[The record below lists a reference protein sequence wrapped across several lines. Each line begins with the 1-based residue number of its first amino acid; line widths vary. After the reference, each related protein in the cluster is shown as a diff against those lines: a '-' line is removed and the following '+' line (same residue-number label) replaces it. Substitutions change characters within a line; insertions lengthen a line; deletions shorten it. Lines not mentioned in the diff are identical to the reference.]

1 MKAGKPLS
9 LKARAIAL
17 LAQRE
22 HSRAELRRKLLRIA
36 RELRAAQQRQAAAAA
51 EPAAGLAV
59 WFVPEPCSETGG
71 DTLGQGQSPDE
82 DIDEDGGDA
91 DLGAEVDALL
101 LFLQERGYLSEQRFV
116 DARVHARAARFGSQ
130 RIKLELAQHGLQLS
144 GDQLASLKDSEIERA
159 RAVWQ
164 RKFGGQWPEDAATR
178 AKHARFLIGR
188 GFGGESVRRVLRGP
202 VEADD

>member
-36 RELRAAQQRQAAAAA
+36 REQRAAQQRQAAAAA
-51 EPAAGLAV
+51 EPAAGLAA
-59 WFVPEPCSETGG
+59 WFVPEPSLDASAEA
-71 DTLGQGQSPDE
+71 LGEVEDPD
-82 DIDEDGGDA
+82 DGGDA
-91 DLGAEVDALL
+91 DVGAEVDALL

-116 DARVHARAARFGSQ
+116 DARVHARSARFGSQ

-144 GDQLASLKDSEIERA
+144 SDQLALLKDSEIERA

-178 AKHARFLIGR
+178 AKQARFLIGR

>member
-36 RELRAAQQRQAAAAA
+36 REQRAAQQRQAAAAA
-51 EPAAGLAV
+51 EPVAGLAA
-59 WFVPEPCSETGG
+59 WFVPEPCSEAGV
-71 DTLGQGQSPDE
+71 DALGEAECPEAES
-82 DIDEDGGDA
+82 GDA

-144 GDQLASLKDSEIERA
+144 GDQLAALKDSELERA

-164 RKFGGQWPEDAATR
+164 RKFGGQWPEDAAMR
-178 AKHARFLIGR
+178 AKQARFLIGR

>member
-36 RELRAAQQRQAAAAA
+36 REQRAAQQRQAAAAA
-51 EPAAGLAV
+51 EPAAGLAA
-59 WFVPEPCSETGG
+59 WFVPEPSLDASAEA
-71 DTLGQGQSPDE
+71 LGEVEDPDGC
-82 DIDEDGGDA
+82 DVDV
-91 DLGAEVDALL
+91 GAEVDALL

-116 DARVHARAARFGSQ
+116 DARVHARSARFGSQ

-164 RKFGGQWPEDAATR
+164 RKFGGQWPEDAAMR
-178 AKHARFLIGR
+178 AKQARFLIGR

>member
-22 HSRAELRRKLLRIA
+22 HSRAELRRKLMRIA
-36 RELRAAQQRQAAAAA
+36 REQRAAQKRQAAAAA
-51 EPAAGLAV
+51 EPVAGLAA
-59 WFVPEPCSETGG
+59 WFVPEPSSEAGVEA
-71 DTLGQGQSPDE
+71 LGEIE
-82 DIDEDGGDA
+82 DPGAEGGDA
-91 DLGAEVDALL
+91 DVGAEVDALL

-144 GDQLASLKDSEIERA
+144 GEQQAALKDSELERA

-164 RKFGGQWPEDAATR
+164 RKFGGQWPEDAAMR
-178 AKHARFLIGR
+178 AKQARFLIGR

>member
-36 RELRAAQQRQAAAAA
+36 REQRAAQQRQAAAAA
-51 EPAAGLAV
+51 EPAAGLAA
-59 WFVPEPCSETGG
+59 WFVPEPCSEAGV
-71 DTLGQGQSPDE
+71 DALGQAENPDE
-82 DIDEDGGDA
+82 DPDDGGDA
-91 DLGAEVDALL
+91 DVGAEVDALL

-116 DARVHARAARFGSQ
+116 DARIHARSARFGSQ

-144 GDQLASLKDSEIERA
+144 GDQLALLKDSEIERA

>member
-36 RELRAAQQRQAAAAA
+36 REQRAAQQRQAAAAA
-51 EPAAGLAV
+51 EPAAGLAA
-59 WFVPEPCSETGG
+59 WFVPEPSLDASAEA
-71 DTLGQGQSPDE
+71 LGEVEDPD
-82 DIDEDGGDA
+82 DA
-91 DLGAEVDALL
+91 DVGAEVDALL

-116 DARVHARAARFGSQ
+116 DARVHARSARFGSQ

-164 RKFGGQWPEDAATR
+164 RKFGGQWPEDAAMR
-178 AKHARFLIGR
+178 AKQARFLIGR